1 MAKNI
6 HSAEQILGEKSI
18 PLNVSLSDDGITT
31 RQGWKSEVVYPWVNI
46 SELEVEG
53 PDAIQKRIT
62 ASRLLMTGV
71 FAFAF
76 KKKTGEAFVFI
87 SFKDGKEPLVLK
99 FPKKSEPELKAIFSP
114 YRSRITGNSS
124 GNTQVAEIDSVEQ
137 LTKLGVLF
145 EKGLIDEAEF
155 KASKAKILGIN

>member
-1 MAKNI
+1 MAKSI
-6 HSAEQILGEKSI
+6 HTAEQILGEKSI
-18 PLNVSLSDDGITT
+18 PLNVSLSNDGITT
-31 RQGWKSEVVYPWVNI
+31 KQGWKGETVYLWDKI

-114 YRSRITGNSS
+114 YRSRITITPTRP
-124 GNTQVAEIDSVEQ
+124 TQVAENDSVEQ